1 MRSPHEGP
9 YVWNRNNVEHATNP
23 SQQNL
28 VNRKQQVMRDRESG
42 TEARLQWL
50 EAGVAATP
58 LRGTAA
64 AGCSRCGCGLPAEP
78 PLSVPELPPT
88 STVRPR
94 REVAKQKRR
103 EKPAAE
109 GVRSR
114 SKKGARS
121 LRPRA
126 CRGPPTASS
135 GGTVGVSRVPAITGA
150 PAQRREEKHIE
161 KPPSETE
168 KIEKP
173 PSDREAEPEKIEKPP
188 SDRKAE
194 PSRTSSATAA
204 NDVDKHVLAG
214 ATHATRMHAF

>member
-1 MRSPHEGP
+1 
-9 YVWNRNNVEHATNP
+9 
-23 SQQNL
+23 
-28 VNRKQQVMRDRESG
+28 MRDRESG

-64 AGCSRCGCGLPAEP
+64 TDCSRCGCGLQVRVPAEP
-78 PLSVPELPPT
+78 PLPVPELPPT

-94 REVAKQKRR
+94 REVAKQERR

-161 KPPSETE
+161 NHRQKQKKSKTTVRPKKRS
-168 KIEKP
+168 
-173 PSDREAEPEKIEKPP
+173 RAEP
-188 SDRKAE
+188 AE
-194 PSRTSSATAA
+194 QPLPTTSTSTC
-204 NDVDKHVLAG
+204 
-214 ATHATRMHAF
+214 